1 MFSVLKKISDFAG
14 TRRGLLKKS
23 MAVAFLGAVF
33 AALQFAALMLT
44 LDILVGGVDLR
55 IWPVIGVMMVSV
67 VGRAACS
74 YWSTNAETE
83 TGYFMVAEK
92 RIHIGDRLRYIPMGY
107 FNDNSLGNITAVV
120 TTTLS
125 DVENNAARCLVSV
138 IGGFLNTLGLCLGL
152 TVADWRLGLLA
163 IVGILAY
170 LGVTEL
176 SQRAMLKTGPA
187 RQHAQMNLVEAVLE
201 YIQGMSVVKSYG
213 LDKDSG
219 QAVQRTVDESCDKA
233 LSLEKSVIPWMGLRQ
248 VVVRVF
254 SVAIAVCALAFYSGG
269 TLSLARCL
277 LMLVASFML
286 YAELESAG
294 NMADNLQ
301 MLGASMDKAN
311 SIDDTPV
318 MDIDGAEL
326 TTADASVEFQD
337 VSFAYGDRTILD
349 HVSLTV
355 PSGSTTAVVGPSGG
369 GKTTLCNLIARFWDV
384 QSGKITVGGYDVR
397 EYKLDSLMKNIS
409 MVFQSVYLFN
419 DTVENNIK
427 FGRPDATHEQ
437 VVAAARAACCHDFI
451 MALPDG
457 YDTVLGEGGGS
468 LSGGEKQRI
477 SIARAML
484 KDAPI
489 VILDEATASVDPE
502 NEAELQAAISALT
515 RGKTLIMIAHRLNTV
530 RNADQILVLSG
541 GHIVQRGTAM
551 RTKSW
556 TGKGQEC
563 THTRNGCEQSK
574 HTSHPDIKRT
584 RRSRSWDT
592 HLTRRCVAGIGNIRK
607 VEICTGISSGR
618 LCIHRSKRRRRW
630 PTIMPM
636 GATIRKPLRPW
647 DMSTGIVCGN
657 GCWKRGRRRDRL
669 VCRGEMS

>member
-44 LDILVGGVDLR
+44 LDILVGGADLR
-55 IWPVIGVMMVSV
+55 IWPVIGVMVVSV

-233 LSLEKSVIPWMGLRQ
+233 LSLEKSVVPWMGLRQ

-326 TTADASVEFQD
+326 TPADTSVEFQD

-355 PSGSTTAVVGPSGG
+355 PSGSITAVVGPSGG

-541 GHIVQRGTAM
+541 GHIVQRGTH
-551 RTKSW
+551 
-556 TGKGQEC
+556 QELMAQGGLYADFVGV
-563 THTRNGCEQSK
+563 RQEA
-574 HTSHPDIKRT
+574 
-584 RRSRSWDT
+584 
-592 HLTRRCVAGIGNIRK
+592 L
-607 VEICTGISSGR
+607 
-618 LCIHRSKRRRRW
+618 RW
-630 PTIMPM
+630 KLD
-636 GATIRKPLRPW
+636 A
-647 DMSTGIVCGN
+647 
-657 GCWKRGRRRDRL
+657 
-669 VCRGEMS
+669 

>member
-44 LDILVGGVDLR
+44 LDILVGGADLR
-55 IWPVIGVMMVSV
+55 IWPVIGVMVVSV

-163 IVGILAY
+163 IAGILAY

-326 TTADASVEFQD
+326 TPADTSVEFQD

-355 PSGSTTAVVGPSGG
+355 PSGSITAVVGPSGG

-541 GHIVQRGTAM
+541 GHIVQRGTH
-551 RTKSW
+551 
-556 TGKGQEC
+556 QELMAQGGLYADFVGV
-563 THTRNGCEQSK
+563 RQEALRWK
-574 HTSHPDIKRT
+574 L
-584 RRSRSWDT
+584 DT
-592 HLTRRCVAGIGNIRK
+592 
-607 VEICTGISSGR
+607 
-618 LCIHRSKRRRRW
+618 
-630 PTIMPM
+630 
-636 GATIRKPLRPW
+636 
-647 DMSTGIVCGN
+647 
-657 GCWKRGRRRDRL
+657 
-669 VCRGEMS
+669 

>member
-355 PSGSTTAVVGPSGG
+355 PSGSITAVVGPSGG

-541 GHIVQRGTAM
+541 GHIVQRGTH
-551 RTKSW
+551 
-556 TGKGQEC
+556 QELMAQGGLYADFVGV
-563 THTRNGCEQSK
+563 RQEALRWK
-574 HTSHPDIKRT
+574 L
-584 RRSRSWDT
+584 DT
-592 HLTRRCVAGIGNIRK
+592 
-607 VEICTGISSGR
+607 
-618 LCIHRSKRRRRW
+618 
-630 PTIMPM
+630 
-636 GATIRKPLRPW
+636 
-647 DMSTGIVCGN
+647 
-657 GCWKRGRRRDRL
+657 
-669 VCRGEMS
+669 

>member
-44 LDILVGGVDLR
+44 LDILVGGADLR
-55 IWPVIGVMMVSV
+55 IWPVIGVMVVSV

-163 IVGILAY
+163 IAGILAY

-233 LSLEKSVIPWMGLRQ
+233 LSLEKSVVPWMGLRQ

-326 TTADASVEFQD
+326 TPADTSVEFQD

-355 PSGSTTAVVGPSGG
+355 PSGSITAVVGPSGG

-397 EYKLDSLMKNIS
+397 EYKQDSLMKNIS

-541 GHIVQRGTAM
+541 GHIVQRGTH
-551 RTKSW
+551 
-556 TGKGQEC
+556 QELMAQGGLYADFVGV
-563 THTRNGCEQSK
+563 RQEALRWK
-574 HTSHPDIKRT
+574 L
-584 RRSRSWDT
+584 DT
-592 HLTRRCVAGIGNIRK
+592 
-607 VEICTGISSGR
+607 
-618 LCIHRSKRRRRW
+618 
-630 PTIMPM
+630 
-636 GATIRKPLRPW
+636 
-647 DMSTGIVCGN
+647 
-657 GCWKRGRRRDRL
+657 
-669 VCRGEMS
+669 

>member
-44 LDILVGGVDLR
+44 LDILVGGADLR
-55 IWPVIGVMMVSV
+55 IWPVIGVMVVSV

-355 PSGSTTAVVGPSGG
+355 PSGSITAVVGPSGG

-437 VVAAARAACCHDFI
+437 VVDAARAACCHDFI

-541 GHIVQRGTAM
+541 GHIVQRGTH
-551 RTKSW
+551 
-556 TGKGQEC
+556 QELMAQGGLYADFVGV
-563 THTRNGCEQSK
+563 RQEALRWK
-574 HTSHPDIKRT
+574 L
-584 RRSRSWDT
+584 DT
-592 HLTRRCVAGIGNIRK
+592 
-607 VEICTGISSGR
+607 
-618 LCIHRSKRRRRW
+618 
-630 PTIMPM
+630 
-636 GATIRKPLRPW
+636 
-647 DMSTGIVCGN
+647 
-657 GCWKRGRRRDRL
+657 
-669 VCRGEMS
+669 

>member
-44 LDILVGGVDLR
+44 LDILVGGADLR
-55 IWPVIGVMMVSV
+55 IWPVIGVMVVSV

-163 IVGILAY
+163 IAGILAY

-233 LSLEKSVIPWMGLRQ
+233 LSLEKSVVPWMGLRQ

-326 TTADASVEFQD
+326 TPADASVEFQD

-355 PSGSTTAVVGPSGG
+355 PSGSITAVVGPSGG

-477 SIARAML
+477 SIAWAML

-541 GHIVQRGTAM
+541 GHIVQRGTH
-551 RTKSW
+551 
-556 TGKGQEC
+556 QELMAQGGLYADFVGV
-563 THTRNGCEQSK
+563 RQEALRWK
-574 HTSHPDIKRT
+574 L
-584 RRSRSWDT
+584 DT
-592 HLTRRCVAGIGNIRK
+592 
-607 VEICTGISSGR
+607 
-618 LCIHRSKRRRRW
+618 
-630 PTIMPM
+630 
-636 GATIRKPLRPW
+636 
-647 DMSTGIVCGN
+647 
-657 GCWKRGRRRDRL
+657 
-669 VCRGEMS
+669 

>member
-44 LDILVGGVDLR
+44 LDILVGGADLR
-55 IWPVIGVMMVSV
+55 IWPVIGVMVVSV

-163 IVGILAY
+163 IAGILAY

-233 LSLEKSVIPWMGLRQ
+233 LSLEKSVVPWMGLRQ

-269 TLSLARCL
+269 RLSLSL
-277 LMLVASFML
+277 FLFIFLASFML

-326 TTADASVEFQD
+326 TPADTSVEFQD

-355 PSGSTTAVVGPSGG
+355 PSGSITAVVGPSGG

-541 GHIVQRGTAM
+541 GHIVQRGTH
-551 RTKSW
+551 
-556 TGKGQEC
+556 QELMAQGGLYADFVGV
-563 THTRNGCEQSK
+563 RQEALRWK
-574 HTSHPDIKRT
+574 L
-584 RRSRSWDT
+584 DT
-592 HLTRRCVAGIGNIRK
+592 
-607 VEICTGISSGR
+607 
-618 LCIHRSKRRRRW
+618 
-630 PTIMPM
+630 
-636 GATIRKPLRPW
+636 
-647 DMSTGIVCGN
+647 
-657 GCWKRGRRRDRL
+657 
-669 VCRGEMS
+669 

>member
-44 LDILVGGVDLR
+44 LDILVGGADLR
-55 IWPVIGVMMVSV
+55 IWPVIGVMVVSV

-163 IVGILAY
+163 IAGILAY

-233 LSLEKSVIPWMGLRQ
+233 LSLEKSVVPWMGLRQ

-326 TTADASVEFQD
+326 TPADTSVEFQD

-355 PSGSTTAVVGPSGG
+355 PSGSITAVVGPSGG

-515 RGKTLIMIAHRLNTV
+515 RGKTLIMIAHRLNPV

-541 GHIVQRGTAM
+541 GHIVQRGTH
-551 RTKSW
+551 
-556 TGKGQEC
+556 QELMAQGGLYADFVGV
-563 THTRNGCEQSK
+563 RQEALRWK
-574 HTSHPDIKRT
+574 L
-584 RRSRSWDT
+584 DT
-592 HLTRRCVAGIGNIRK
+592 
-607 VEICTGISSGR
+607 
-618 LCIHRSKRRRRW
+618 
-630 PTIMPM
+630 
-636 GATIRKPLRPW
+636 
-647 DMSTGIVCGN
+647 
-657 GCWKRGRRRDRL
+657 
-669 VCRGEMS
+669 

>member
-233 LSLEKSVIPWMGLRQ
+233 LSLEKSVVPWMGLRQ

-326 TTADASVEFQD
+326 TPADTSVEFQD

-355 PSGSTTAVVGPSGG
+355 PSGSITAVVGPSGG

-384 QSGKITVGGYDVR
+384 QGGKITVGGHDVR

-530 RNADQILVLSG
+530 RNANQILVLSG
-541 GHIVQRGTAM
+541 GHIVQRGTH
-551 RTKSW
+551 
-556 TGKGQEC
+556 QELMAQGGLYADFVGV
-563 THTRNGCEQSK
+563 RQEALRWK
-574 HTSHPDIKRT
+574 L
-584 RRSRSWDT
+584 DT
-592 HLTRRCVAGIGNIRK
+592 
-607 VEICTGISSGR
+607 
-618 LCIHRSKRRRRW
+618 
-630 PTIMPM
+630 
-636 GATIRKPLRPW
+636 
-647 DMSTGIVCGN
+647 
-657 GCWKRGRRRDRL
+657 
-669 VCRGEMS
+669 

>member
-44 LDILVGGVDLR
+44 LDILVGGADLR
-55 IWPVIGVMMVSV
+55 IWPVIGVMVVSV

-163 IVGILAY
+163 IAGILAY

-233 LSLEKSVIPWMGLRQ
+233 LSLEKSVVPWMGLRQ

-326 TTADASVEFQD
+326 TPADTSVEFRD

-355 PSGSTTAVVGPSGG
+355 PSGSITAVVGPSGG

-541 GHIVQRGTAM
+541 GHIVQRGTH
-551 RTKSW
+551 
-556 TGKGQEC
+556 QELMAQGGLYADFVGV
-563 THTRNGCEQSK
+563 RQEALRWK
-574 HTSHPDIKRT
+574 L
-584 RRSRSWDT
+584 DT
-592 HLTRRCVAGIGNIRK
+592 
-607 VEICTGISSGR
+607 
-618 LCIHRSKRRRRW
+618 
-630 PTIMPM
+630 
-636 GATIRKPLRPW
+636 
-647 DMSTGIVCGN
+647 
-657 GCWKRGRRRDRL
+657 
-669 VCRGEMS
+669 

>member
-233 LSLEKSVIPWMGLRQ
+233 LSLEKSVVPWMGLRQ

-326 TTADASVEFQD
+326 TPADTSVEFQD

-355 PSGSTTAVVGPSGG
+355 PSGSITAVVGPSGG

-384 QSGKITVGGYDVR
+384 QSGKITVGGYDER

-541 GHIVQRGTAM
+541 GHIVQRGTH
-551 RTKSW
+551 
-556 TGKGQEC
+556 QELMAQGGLYADFVGV
-563 THTRNGCEQSK
+563 RQEALRWK
-574 HTSHPDIKRT
+574 L
-584 RRSRSWDT
+584 DT
-592 HLTRRCVAGIGNIRK
+592 
-607 VEICTGISSGR
+607 
-618 LCIHRSKRRRRW
+618 
-630 PTIMPM
+630 
-636 GATIRKPLRPW
+636 
-647 DMSTGIVCGN
+647 
-657 GCWKRGRRRDRL
+657 
-669 VCRGEMS
+669 

>member
-44 LDILVGGVDLR
+44 LDILVGGADLR
-55 IWPVIGVMMVSV
+55 IWPVIGVMVVSV

-163 IVGILAY
+163 IAGILAY

-233 LSLEKSVIPWMGLRQ
+233 LSLEKSVVPWMGLRQ

-326 TTADASVEFQD
+326 TPADTSVEFQD
-337 VSFAYGDRTILD
+337 VSFAYGGRTILD

-355 PSGSTTAVVGPSGG
+355 PSGSITAVVGPSGG

-477 SIARAML
+477 SIARARL

-541 GHIVQRGTAM
+541 GHIVQRGTH
-551 RTKSW
+551 
-556 TGKGQEC
+556 QELMAQGGLYADFVGV
-563 THTRNGCEQSK
+563 RQEALRWK
-574 HTSHPDIKRT
+574 L
-584 RRSRSWDT
+584 DT
-592 HLTRRCVAGIGNIRK
+592 
-607 VEICTGISSGR
+607 
-618 LCIHRSKRRRRW
+618 
-630 PTIMPM
+630 
-636 GATIRKPLRPW
+636 
-647 DMSTGIVCGN
+647 
-657 GCWKRGRRRDRL
+657 
-669 VCRGEMS
+669 

>member
-1 MFSVLKKISDFAG
+1 VFSVLKKISDFAG

-163 IVGILAY
+163 IAGILAY

-233 LSLEKSVIPWMGLRQ
+233 LSLEKSVVPWMGLRQ

-326 TTADASVEFQD
+326 TPADTSVEFQD

-355 PSGSTTAVVGPSGG
+355 PSGSITAVVGPSGG

-541 GHIVQRGTAM
+541 GHIVQRGTH
-551 RTKSW
+551 
-556 TGKGQEC
+556 QELMAQGGLYADFVGV
-563 THTRNGCEQSK
+563 RQEALRWK
-574 HTSHPDIKRT
+574 L
-584 RRSRSWDT
+584 DT
-592 HLTRRCVAGIGNIRK
+592 
-607 VEICTGISSGR
+607 
-618 LCIHRSKRRRRW
+618 
-630 PTIMPM
+630 
-636 GATIRKPLRPW
+636 
-647 DMSTGIVCGN
+647 
-657 GCWKRGRRRDRL
+657 
-669 VCRGEMS
+669 

>member
-44 LDILVGGVDLR
+44 LDILVGGADLR
-55 IWPVIGVMMVSV
+55 IWPVIGVMVVSV

-163 IVGILAY
+163 IAGILAY

-219 QAVQRTVDESCDKA
+219 QAVQMTVDESCDKA
-233 LSLEKSVIPWMGLRQ
+233 LSLEKSVVPWMGLRQ

-326 TTADASVEFQD
+326 TPADASVEFQD

-355 PSGSTTAVVGPSGG
+355 PSGSITAVVGPSGG

-541 GHIVQRGTAM
+541 GHIVQRGTH
-551 RTKSW
+551 
-556 TGKGQEC
+556 QELMAQGGLYADFVGV
-563 THTRNGCEQSK
+563 RQEALRWK
-574 HTSHPDIKRT
+574 L
-584 RRSRSWDT
+584 DT
-592 HLTRRCVAGIGNIRK
+592 
-607 VEICTGISSGR
+607 
-618 LCIHRSKRRRRW
+618 
-630 PTIMPM
+630 
-636 GATIRKPLRPW
+636 
-647 DMSTGIVCGN
+647 
-657 GCWKRGRRRDRL
+657 
-669 VCRGEMS
+669 

>member
-44 LDILVGGVDLR
+44 LDILVGGADLR
-55 IWPVIGVMMVSV
+55 IWPVIGVMVVSV

-163 IVGILAY
+163 IAGILAY

-219 QAVQRTVDESCDKA
+219 QAVQMTVDESCDKA
-233 LSLEKSVIPWMGLRQ
+233 LSLEKSVVPWMGLRQ

-326 TTADASVEFQD
+326 TPADTSVEFQD

-355 PSGSTTAVVGPSGG
+355 PSGSITAVVGPSGG
-369 GKTTLCNLIARFWDV
+369 GKTTLCNLIARFRDV

-484 KDAPI
+484 KDARI

-541 GHIVQRGTAM
+541 GHIVQRGTH
-551 RTKSW
+551 
-556 TGKGQEC
+556 QELMAQGGLYADFVGV
-563 THTRNGCEQSK
+563 RQEALRWK
-574 HTSHPDIKRT
+574 L
-584 RRSRSWDT
+584 DT
-592 HLTRRCVAGIGNIRK
+592 
-607 VEICTGISSGR
+607 
-618 LCIHRSKRRRRW
+618 
-630 PTIMPM
+630 
-636 GATIRKPLRPW
+636 
-647 DMSTGIVCGN
+647 
-657 GCWKRGRRRDRL
+657 
-669 VCRGEMS
+669 

>member
-44 LDILVGGVDLR
+44 LDILVGGADLR
-55 IWPVIGVMMVSV
+55 IWPVIGVMVVSV

-163 IVGILAY
+163 IAGILAY

-219 QAVQRTVDESCDKA
+219 QAVQRTMDESCDKA
-233 LSLEKSVIPWMGLRQ
+233 LSLEKSVVPWMGLRQ

-326 TTADASVEFQD
+326 TPADTSVEFQD

-355 PSGSTTAVVGPSGG
+355 PSGSITAVVGPSGG

-541 GHIVQRGTAM
+541 GHIVQRGTH
-551 RTKSW
+551 
-556 TGKGQEC
+556 QELMAQGGLYADFVGV
-563 THTRNGCEQSK
+563 RQEALRWK
-574 HTSHPDIKRT
+574 L
-584 RRSRSWDT
+584 DT
-592 HLTRRCVAGIGNIRK
+592 
-607 VEICTGISSGR
+607 
-618 LCIHRSKRRRRW
+618 
-630 PTIMPM
+630 
-636 GATIRKPLRPW
+636 
-647 DMSTGIVCGN
+647 
-657 GCWKRGRRRDRL
+657 
-669 VCRGEMS
+669 

>member
-44 LDILVGGVDLR
+44 LDILVGGADLR
-55 IWPVIGVMMVSV
+55 IWPVIGVMVVSV

-163 IVGILAY
+163 IAGILAY

-187 RQHAQMNLVEAVLE
+187 RQHAQMSLVEAVLE

-233 LSLEKSVIPWMGLRQ
+233 LSLEKSVVPWMGLRQ

-326 TTADASVEFQD
+326 TPADTSVEFQD

-355 PSGSTTAVVGPSGG
+355 PSGSITAVVGPSGG

-541 GHIVQRGTAM
+541 GHIVQRGTH
-551 RTKSW
+551 
-556 TGKGQEC
+556 QELMAQGGLYADFVGV
-563 THTRNGCEQSK
+563 RQEALRWK
-574 HTSHPDIKRT
+574 L
-584 RRSRSWDT
+584 DT
-592 HLTRRCVAGIGNIRK
+592 
-607 VEICTGISSGR
+607 
-618 LCIHRSKRRRRW
+618 
-630 PTIMPM
+630 
-636 GATIRKPLRPW
+636 
-647 DMSTGIVCGN
+647 
-657 GCWKRGRRRDRL
+657 
-669 VCRGEMS
+669 

>member
-44 LDILVGGVDLR
+44 LDILVGGADLR
-55 IWPVIGVMMVSV
+55 IWPVIGVMVVSV

-233 LSLEKSVIPWMGLRQ
+233 LSLEKSVVPWMGLRQ

-277 LMLVASFML
+277 LMRVASFML

-326 TTADASVEFQD
+326 TPADTSVEFQD

-355 PSGSTTAVVGPSGG
+355 PSGSITAVVGPSGG

-541 GHIVQRGTAM
+541 GHIVQRGTH
-551 RTKSW
+551 
-556 TGKGQEC
+556 QELMAQGGLYADFVGV
-563 THTRNGCEQSK
+563 RQEALRWK
-574 HTSHPDIKRT
+574 L
-584 RRSRSWDT
+584 DT
-592 HLTRRCVAGIGNIRK
+592 
-607 VEICTGISSGR
+607 
-618 LCIHRSKRRRRW
+618 
-630 PTIMPM
+630 
-636 GATIRKPLRPW
+636 
-647 DMSTGIVCGN
+647 
-657 GCWKRGRRRDRL
+657 
-669 VCRGEMS
+669 

>member
-44 LDILVGGVDLR
+44 LDILVGGADLR
-55 IWPVIGVMMVSV
+55 IWPVIGVMVVSV

-163 IVGILAY
+163 IAGILAY

-233 LSLEKSVIPWMGLRQ
+233 LSLEKSVVPWMGLRQ

-326 TTADASVEFQD
+326 TPADTSVEFQD

-355 PSGSTTAVVGPSGG
+355 PSGSITAVVGPSGG

-427 FGRPDATHEQ
+427 FGCPDATHEQ
-437 VVAAARAACCHDFI
+437 VVAAAKAACCHDFI
-451 MALPDG
+451 SALPNG
-457 YDTVLGEGGGS
+457 YDTVIGEGGS
-468 LSGGEKQRI
+468 TLSGGEKQRI

-484 KDAPI
+484 KNAPI

-502 NEAELQAAISALT
+502 NEHLIQQALSALT
-515 RGKTLIMIAHRLNTV
+515 KGKTILTIAHRLATIQS
-530 RNADQILVLSG
+530 ADQILVVEDG
-541 GHIVQRGTAM
+541 RIVQRGTHDELMAQGGLY
-551 RTKSW
+551 RRFI
-556 TGKGQEC
+556 EI
-563 THTRNGCEQSK
+563 REQAEG
-574 HTSHPDIKRT
+574 
-584 RRSRSWDT
+584 W
-592 HLTRRCVAGIGNIRK
+592 
-607 VEICTGISSGR
+607 R
-618 LCIHRSKRRRRW
+618 L
-630 PTIMPM
+630 
-636 GATIRKPLRPW
+636 A
-647 DMSTGIVCGN
+647 
-657 GCWKRGRRRDRL
+657 
-669 VCRGEMS
+669 

>member
-55 IWPVIGVMMVSV
+55 IWPVIGVMVVSV

-163 IVGILAY
+163 IAGILAY

-233 LSLEKSVIPWMGLRQ
+233 LSLEKSVVPWMGLRQ

-355 PSGSTTAVVGPSGG
+355 PSGSITAVVGPSGG

-384 QSGKITVGGYDVR
+384 QGGKITVGGHDVR

-541 GHIVQRGTAM
+541 GHIVQRGTH
-551 RTKSW
+551 
-556 TGKGQEC
+556 QELMAQGGLYADFVGV
-563 THTRNGCEQSK
+563 RQEALRWK
-574 HTSHPDIKRT
+574 L
-584 RRSRSWDT
+584 DT
-592 HLTRRCVAGIGNIRK
+592 
-607 VEICTGISSGR
+607 
-618 LCIHRSKRRRRW
+618 
-630 PTIMPM
+630 
-636 GATIRKPLRPW
+636 
-647 DMSTGIVCGN
+647 
-657 GCWKRGRRRDRL
+657 
-669 VCRGEMS
+669 

>member
-163 IVGILAY
+163 IAGILAY

-233 LSLEKSVIPWMGLRQ
+233 LSLEKSVVPWMGLRQ

-326 TTADASVEFQD
+326 TPADTSVEFQD

-355 PSGSTTAVVGPSGG
+355 PSGSITAVVGPSGG

-397 EYKLDSLMKNIS
+397 EYKLDRLMKNIS

-541 GHIVQRGTAM
+541 GHIVQRGTH
-551 RTKSW
+551 
-556 TGKGQEC
+556 QELMAQGGLYADFVGV
-563 THTRNGCEQSK
+563 RQEALRWK
-574 HTSHPDIKRT
+574 L
-584 RRSRSWDT
+584 DT
-592 HLTRRCVAGIGNIRK
+592 
-607 VEICTGISSGR
+607 
-618 LCIHRSKRRRRW
+618 
-630 PTIMPM
+630 
-636 GATIRKPLRPW
+636 
-647 DMSTGIVCGN
+647 
-657 GCWKRGRRRDRL
+657 
-669 VCRGEMS
+669 

>member
-33 AALQFAALMLT
+33 ATLQFAALMLT

-55 IWPVIGVMMVSV
+55 IWPVIGVMVVSV

-163 IVGILAY
+163 IAGILAY

-233 LSLEKSVIPWMGLRQ
+233 LSLEKSVVPWMGLRQ

-286 YAELESAG
+286 YAELEIAG

-326 TTADASVEFQD
+326 TPADTSVEFQD

-355 PSGSTTAVVGPSGG
+355 PSGSITAVVGPSGG

-541 GHIVQRGTAM
+541 GHIVQRGTH
-551 RTKSW
+551 
-556 TGKGQEC
+556 QELMAQGGLYADFVGV
-563 THTRNGCEQSK
+563 RQEALRWK
-574 HTSHPDIKRT
+574 L
-584 RRSRSWDT
+584 DT
-592 HLTRRCVAGIGNIRK
+592 
-607 VEICTGISSGR
+607 
-618 LCIHRSKRRRRW
+618 
-630 PTIMPM
+630 
-636 GATIRKPLRPW
+636 
-647 DMSTGIVCGN
+647 
-657 GCWKRGRRRDRL
+657 
-669 VCRGEMS
+669 

>member
-233 LSLEKSVIPWMGLRQ
+233 LSLEKSVVPWMGLRQ

-326 TTADASVEFQD
+326 TTADTSVEFQD

-355 PSGSTTAVVGPSGG
+355 PSGSITAVVGPSGG

-541 GHIVQRGTAM
+541 GHIVQRGTH
-551 RTKSW
+551 
-556 TGKGQEC
+556 QELMAQGGLYADFVGV
-563 THTRNGCEQSK
+563 RQEALRWK
-574 HTSHPDIKRT
+574 L
-584 RRSRSWDT
+584 DT
-592 HLTRRCVAGIGNIRK
+592 
-607 VEICTGISSGR
+607 
-618 LCIHRSKRRRRW
+618 
-630 PTIMPM
+630 
-636 GATIRKPLRPW
+636 
-647 DMSTGIVCGN
+647 
-657 GCWKRGRRRDRL
+657 
-669 VCRGEMS
+669 

>member
-44 LDILVGGVDLR
+44 LDILVGGADLR
-55 IWPVIGVMMVSV
+55 IWPVIGVMVVSV

-163 IVGILAY
+163 IAGILAY

-233 LSLEKSVIPWMGLRQ
+233 LSLEKSVVPWMGLRQ

-326 TTADASVEFQD
+326 TPADTSVEFQD

-355 PSGSTTAVVGPSGG
+355 PSGSITAVVGPSGG

-437 VVAAARAACCHDFI
+437 VEAAARAACCHDFI

-541 GHIVQRGTAM
+541 GHIVQRGTH
-551 RTKSW
+551 
-556 TGKGQEC
+556 QELMAQGGLYADFVGV
-563 THTRNGCEQSK
+563 RQEALRWK
-574 HTSHPDIKRT
+574 L
-584 RRSRSWDT
+584 DT
-592 HLTRRCVAGIGNIRK
+592 
-607 VEICTGISSGR
+607 
-618 LCIHRSKRRRRW
+618 
-630 PTIMPM
+630 
-636 GATIRKPLRPW
+636 
-647 DMSTGIVCGN
+647 
-657 GCWKRGRRRDRL
+657 
-669 VCRGEMS
+669 